1 MAIESAG
8 YGAGG
13 GVAGVFLSWLLFR
26 DKVNKMDK
34 DMDTLKDRVIY
45 KDTYEVCATN
55 NSTNFE
61 RIEGKL
67 DMIIN
72 HMIPKQ

>member
-1 MAIESAG
+1 
-8 YGAGG
+8 
-13 GVAGVFLSWLLFR
+13 
-26 DKVNKMDK
+26 MDK
-34 DMDTLKDRVIY
+34 DVDTLKGRVVY
-45 KDTYEVCATN
+45 KDTCEVCATN